1 MTARTLI
8 LGTRGSRLALAQSAA
23 VARAASRAGAAMGL
37 NITVE
42 LKVVRT
48 HGDVTAT
55 PLASLGGI
63 GVFAAQLRL
72 ALLEGQCDL
81 AVHSFKDLPTAPV
94 PGLRIAAVPCR
105 EDPRDALCAAD
116 GQTLVDLPE
125 GARVGTGSPRRA
137 AQLLAAR
144 PDLRICDLRGN
155 VPTRLSRVRGVDLG
169 TDVGTAHTA
178 LGTGEPLEAV
188 VLALAGL
195 KRLGLGGHATHVLP
209 PETMMPAPAQGAL
222 AIEMRDDIDAELRSV
237 VAVLNDRGTALA
249 ASAERAL
256 MASLGAGC
264 AAPVGALARVNQD
277 DSALVIDA
285 RIVAVDGSA
294 SVEARDTLALT
305 DNACEADAATAG
317 RRCAQNLLAAGG
329 ANVADLRA
337 SKPLRS
343 PS

>member
-37 NITVE
+37 SITVE
-42 LKVVRT
+42 LKVIRT
-48 HGDVTAT
+48 RGDVTAT

-116 GQTLVDLPE
+116 GQTLADLPE

-237 VAVLNDRGTALA
+237 VAALNDRGTALA

>member
-1 MTARTLI
+1 
-8 LGTRGSRLALAQSAA
+8 
-23 VARAASRAGAAMGL
+23 
-37 NITVE
+37 
-42 LKVVRT
+42 
-48 HGDVTAT
+48 
-55 PLASLGGI
+55 
-63 GVFAAQLRL
+63 
-72 ALLEGQCDL
+72 
-81 AVHSFKDLPTAPV
+81 
-94 PGLRIAAVPCR
+94 
-105 EDPRDALCAAD
+105 
-116 GQTLVDLPE
+116 
-125 GARVGTGSPRRA
+125 
-137 AQLLAAR
+137 
-144 PDLRICDLRGN
+144 
-155 VPTRLSRVRGVDLG
+155 
-169 TDVGTAHTA
+169 
-178 LGTGEPLEAV
+178 
-188 VLALAGL
+188 
-195 KRLGLGGHATHVLP
+195 
-209 PETMMPAPAQGAL
+209 MPAPAQGAL
-222 AIEMRDDIDAELRSV
+222 AIETRDDIDAELRSV
-237 VAVLNDRGTALA
+237 VAALNDRGTALA